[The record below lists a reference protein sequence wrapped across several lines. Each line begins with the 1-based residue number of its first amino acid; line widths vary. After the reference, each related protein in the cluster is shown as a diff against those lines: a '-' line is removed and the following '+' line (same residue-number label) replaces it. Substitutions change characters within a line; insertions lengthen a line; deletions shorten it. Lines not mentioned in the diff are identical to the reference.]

1 MVEYTLDLDLVFG
14 SLADST
20 RRDLLQRLTR
30 GEQSVGELAQEYK
43 LTFAAVSKHLKV
55 LEKAKLIIKQR
66 RGKQQMVR
74 ISPQALAGADEYL
87 RQYQALWEQRFDAL
101 DTLLEQEKRKYK
113 KG

>member
-14 SLADST
+14 SLSDST
-20 RRDLLQRLTR
+20 RRDILQRLRR

-66 RGKQQMVR
+66 RGKQQMVH
-74 ISPQALAGADEYL
+74 ISPQALASADEYL
-87 RQYQALWEQRFDAL
+87 RQYQALWEQRFNAL
-101 DTLLEQEKRKYK
+101 ENLLEQEQRKNNR
-113 KG
+113 G